1 MLDVLHVSVLAFGV
15 VLCLSVSSTLLR
27 RVRLHRP
34 EGRTWRGSIGTVVLA
49 IPEHGVGAVRV
60 AGPFGVTVVPA
71 RGIHHEG
78 VSWGARVL
86 IVDAAIAAK
95 VIVDL
100 TGRVAEVCS
109 YPEGE

>member
-1 MLDVLHVSVLAFGV
+1 MEPLSPELMWDVLHVSVLAVGV

-86 IVDAAIAAK
+86 IVD
-95 VIVDL
+95 L